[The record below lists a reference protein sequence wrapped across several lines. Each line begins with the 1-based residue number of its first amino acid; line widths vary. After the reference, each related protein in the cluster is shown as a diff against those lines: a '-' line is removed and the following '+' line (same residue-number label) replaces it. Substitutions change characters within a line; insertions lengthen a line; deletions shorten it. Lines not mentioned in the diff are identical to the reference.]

1 MPASDHSSQAEI
13 SNRPV
18 GVTIF
23 AILHLLFG
31 ASGLVIAISTLVF
44 SAIGGAVDF
53 GPVPLGETVDQPAY
67 RLVTGVIG
75 TLDFFLC
82 TALLAA
88 GLGLLKMR
96 GWARQVSL
104 VYAVYTIIA
113 AAVSSVVQ
121 YSIIYLPLIERVAGD
136 AIRKEE
142 ASALGIVLAVS
153 VACIGMIYPLAIL
166 FYFFRPGIR
175 RKFAA

>member
-1 MPASDHSSQAEI
+1 MPVPDQTSQAEI

-31 ASGLVIAISTLVF
+31 ASGLVIAISTLAF
-44 SAIGGAVDF
+44 SAIGGAVDL
-53 GPVPLGETVDQPAY
+53 GPIPLGDTADQPAY

-75 TLDFFLC
+75 TLDLFLC
-82 TALLAA
+82 TALVAA

-96 GWARQVSL
+96 AWARQVSL
-104 VYAVYTIIA
+104 VYAAYTIIA
-113 AAVSSVVQ
+113 AAISSVVQ
-121 YSIIYLPLIERVAGD
+121 YSIIYLPLIENVAGD
-136 AIRKEE
+136 AIGAGG

-153 VACIGMIYPLAIL
+153 VACVGMTYPLAIL